1 MLAHLESLAT
11 NGDPTARYRSK
22 WALIRNLYGRG
33 LNAEQVRQLMRLI
46 DWLLELPRELKEQLR
61 NNIHTLEEEQKMK
74 FVTSFEELAKEEG
87 RL

>member
-46 DWLLELPRELKEQLR
+46 DWLLELPGNSK
-61 NNIHTLEEEQKMK
+61 NSYGTIFTL
-74 FVTSFEELAKEEG
+74 
-87 RL
+87 